1 MKSKTAIGLFLILSA
16 LFPVYA
22 EEADTPA
29 AAPSSA
35 GETEVPA
42 DGAAGET
49 AENEAAPVSLKKN
62 KLGFVFGMPVAL
74 SYSHEFTDLVE
85 LDLLVST
92 YPFLWRLIGEMSV
105 YCGVLFTLADGV
117 VKDRPWALTL
127 GPSVGTTLL
136 FSGGF
141 DASLDLYADLRWEID
156 FPQTSRVNF
165 FLNLGWGAVMRF
177 DGGTVD
183 ALFPPRGGFGVRGR
197 F

>member
-1 MKSKTAIGLFLILSA
+1 MKVQKIMAC
-16 LFPVYA
+16 
-22 EEADTPA
+22 A
-29 AAPSSA
+29 AALV
-35 GETEVPA
+35 GRRDLCDYLEGKGGA
-42 DGAAGET
+42 DSDGLRRDAEQMLRCFNL

-105 YCGVLFTLADGV
+105 YCGVLFTLADGA

>member
-105 YCGVLFTLADGV
+105 YCGVLFTLADGA